1 MSATA
6 LYMSISLDGF
16 VGPNQ
21 GPDNGLGDDGE
32 RLHDWSIT
40 DGTDDV
46 EAARRLGASTA
57 RSSTSSGPPG
67 RSSPVGGP
75 SSLLTAGATTTTAC
89 RSSSSPAAT
98 PTTIRIT
105 DDG

>member
-1 MSATA
+1 VSATA

-16 VGPNQ
+16 VGPNER
-21 GPDNGLGDDGE
+21 PDNGLGDDGE

-40 DGTDDV
+40 GGGTDDV

-67 RSSPVGGP
+67 RSSPVGD
-75 SSLLTAGATTTTAC
+75 LRAC
-89 RSSSSPAAT
+89 
-98 PTTIRIT
+98 
-105 DDG
+105 